1 MHNDPITAWL
11 RQAIA
16 DTERQLATL
25 RAGLELRQGMSLT
38 AATPGAVAGS
48 TTPASDDDDDGGPP
62 LGHRFSDSANDRH
75 SERLAERLDPPTGKP
90 RPTKPQPQRTK
101 RGGGRSGT
109 ALLREITAKRPAT
122 WFTTAQLFDLVV
134 AGGWNGEGLKYPKDT
149 VKQAIRY
156 LCNKGELAVQ
166 REGRAKLVRFQPP
179 SAEGSRERQPLT
191 NGISRGSPAFAVRE
205 VLGERGSQWTT
216 TTVLAVKAG
225 NRCPLLPTTPT
236 KRTKAVRRILEALV
250 AAGEVPIDHDRKRD
264 AWRVEFDR

>member
-1 MHNDPITAWL
+1 MTNPKQRNLLLSLAAVLLAVMVLPAVADSCKLPDPDGKPADMSKPVKVFIIMGQSNTLEFGRVGGDKNGTLEHAIKKENMYPFMVDDAGAW
-11 RQAIA
+11 
-16 DTERQLATL
+16 TERKDVRYIHA
-25 RAGLELRQGMSLT
+25 QGS
-38 AATPGAVAGS
+38 
-48 TTPASDDDDDGGPP
+48 
-62 LGHRFSDSANDRH
+62 
-75 SERLAERLDPPTGKP
+75 
-90 RPTKPQPQRTK
+90 
-101 RGGGRSGT
+101 
-109 ALLREITAKRPAT
+109 
-122 WFTTAQLFDLVV
+122 
-134 AGGWNGEGLKYPKDT
+134 GGWNGEGLKYPKDT